1 MFLTL
6 LFSTTLLLGQGDTSW
21 DHASV
26 SAYAVDAKTGEVLL
40 DESSGKSLM
49 PASCMKVIT
58 TAAALQILGPDTRFQ
73 TDLEYDGVLN
83 GGTLR
88 GNLYI
93 RGGGDPCLG
102 SDRIKGSLSW
112 KKQIEAWVDA
122 VQKLGVQRIE
132 GSICGDATRWEKAR
146 AVPSWSWEDLGN
158 YYGAGAC
165 ALSFHENYYSLFF
178 KPGREGESATILR
191 SDPPISSLTFQN
203 EVKTGPAGSG
213 DCACVYGS
221 EFSPIQHVRGT
232 IPAGVKKF
240 SIKGAIPD
248 PAALC
253 AEIFAKALRAQGISI
268 QQKNISPRG
277 KRRVFHTTY
286 SPTVSE
292 IVYWT
297 NQKSINLY
305 AEHLLKKIG
314 EVVSQEGSTRAG
326 IKAVTDFWRSKK
338 IDLDGFNMADG
349 SGLSRKNLV
358 TAQQFVSILL
368 EMKKSTHFPLFMR
381 SLPQENKHTHAKSG
395 SMSLV
400 KGYVGYAEDAAFAI
414 LVNQSL
420 DPQLTQ
426 KIKLFLSNKTH
437 FYSPP

>member
-6 LFSTTLLLGQGDTSW
+6 FLSSTLLLGQGGSSW
-21 DHASV
+21 DPASV
-26 SAYAVDAKTGEVLL
+26 SAYAVDMKTGEVLL
-40 DESSGKSLM
+40 DENSGKSLM

-58 TAAALQILGPDTRFQ
+58 TAAALEILGPETRFQ
-73 TDLEYDGVLN
+73 TDLEYDGSLDKEV
-83 GGTLR
+83 LR

-102 SDRIKGSLSW
+102 SDRIEGSLSW
-112 KKQIEAWVDA
+112 SKQIEAWVAA
-122 VQKLGVQRIE
+122 VQKLGIQKIE
-132 GSICGDATRWEKAR
+132 GSILGDTTRWEKAL

-178 KPGREGESATILR
+178 KPGLEGEDAQILR
-191 SDPPISSLTFQN
+191 SDPPISALTFQN

-213 DCACVYGS
+213 DCACVFGS
-221 EFSPIQHVRGT
+221 EFTPIQYVRGT
-232 IPAGVKKF
+232 IPAEVKEF

-253 AEIFAKALRAQGISI
+253 AEIFEKALQSKGISI
-268 QQKNISPRG
+268 QHQKISPDK
-277 KRRVFHTTY
+277 KRTVFHTTY
-286 SPTVSE
+286 SPTVKE

-314 EVVSQEGSTRAG
+314 EVISKEGSTKAG
-326 IKAVTDFWRSKK
+326 IQAVTDFWRSKQ
-338 IDLDGFNMADG
+338 IDLNGFNMADG

-358 TAQQFVSILL
+358 TAKQFVSILL
-368 EMKKSTHFPLFMR
+368 EIKKSDFFPVFMQ
-381 SLPQENKHTHAKSG
+381 SLPQENDHTKAKDG
-395 SMSLV
+395 RMSLV
-400 KGYVGYAEDAAFAI
+400 RGYVGYTDEVAFAL
-414 LVNQSL
+414 LVNQCL
-420 DPQLTQ
+420 DPKLT
-426 KIKLFLSNKTH
+426 KKLKLFLGDKKH
-437 FYSPP
+437 FHPKR